1 MMGSDGDGVAEIAT
15 SCGGE
20 WLSQAPASVVSTS
33 SMTVKSA
40 ASALSEIWTRT
51 VARRGSWGKLTWRS
65 ACQDSVATWTEAPAI
80 SMQGR
85 GPVEN
90 SPRAKTAAT
99 ANGTTEARRL
109 KRNMTLPTRHRPA
122 TGAYGWQRVNV
133 TGYFRVDGKLHAP
146 GYRNRSTCFGFR
158 FPSARP
164 PGPTPPAA
172 RLRPTRGRTALR
184 RDAAGRFFPRRRGRP
199 ACGRRA
205 ARGDSRAR

>member
-1 MMGSDGDGVAEIAT
+1 MTGSDGDGVVEIAT

-51 VARRGSWGKLTWRS
+51 VARLGSLVKLTRRS
-65 ACQDSVATWTEAPAI
+65 ACQDSVAIWTEAPAI

-90 SPRAKTAAT
+90 SPRANTAAT

-109 KRNMTLPTRHRPA
+109 KRNMTLPTQHKPA
-122 TGAYGWQRVNV
+122 TGGLWLVECKENSLLR
-133 TGYFRVDGKLHAP
+133 GLCAP
-146 GYRNRSTCFGFR
+146 LS
-158 FPSARP
+158 
-164 PGPTPPAA
+164 
-172 RLRPTRGRTALR
+172 
-184 RDAAGRFFPRRRGRP
+184 
-199 ACGRRA
+199 
-205 ARGDSRAR
+205 